1 MEQRNVNSQHKHNEQ
16 TQAYLEQIRG
26 RKQDEGERSEEM
38 DRRRELVRK
47 HTLFSAH
54 LDRALKFKMIE
65 ENQPFWM
72 PPIVRSRDFDKFV
85 AYPPKFQCFSH
96 KTRAIEKTL
105 HPCWNDAC
113 FVAGVDPE
121 SLLAFTV
128 VDVDQGDNHDDFLGQ
143 VTVPMKVLR
152 HADSL
157 AVLAAEQLRRD
168 RKAQGL
174 DARGVRLKRKRQ
186 SLTMLMHVDRDMG
199 RDVHGMIKVDA
210 HLRGALLVHDAYK
223 TLGKQTV
230 PVVEPGAAKQ
240 VHLDDIHVPP
250 TGHVWYRVWAA
261 PRTTSVCGFVEMRC
275 LRRSLITFWKPAWA
289 CLAFGRL
296 RVYDHRGEAEPKLE
310 IDMDHVDLVEVH
322 KDHDEGDA
330 FVLQVAGAGLHHF
343 RVADIG
349 HPIRSLQF
357 SNWVRRLRRAA
368 PRIPTNEFVA
378 SEASFAEYLGHAV
391 KDPVT
396 RPRRSQ
402 IREIQ
407 KRHDAEADA
416 YHEHRASVA
425 AMRDAPFNKD

>member
-1 MEQRNVNSQHKHNEQ
+1 
-16 TQAYLEQIRG
+16 
-26 RKQDEGERSEEM
+26 
-38 DRRRELVRK
+38 
-47 HTLFSAH
+47 
-54 LDRALKFKMIE
+54 
-65 ENQPFWM
+65 
-72 PPIVRSRDFDKFV
+72 
-85 AYPPKFQCFSH
+85 
-96 KTRAIEKTL
+96 
-105 HPCWNDAC
+105 
-113 FVAGVDPE
+113 
-121 SLLAFTV
+121 
-128 VDVDQGDNHDDFLGQ
+128 
-143 VTVPMKVLR
+143 
-152 HADSL
+152 
-157 AVLAAEQLRRD
+157 
-168 RKAQGL
+168 
-174 DARGVRLKRKRQ
+174 
-186 SLTMLMHVDRDMG
+186 
-199 RDVHGMIKVDA
+199 
-210 HLRGALLVHDAYK
+210 
-223 TLGKQTV
+223 
-230 PVVEPGAAKQ
+230 
-240 VHLDDIHVPP
+240 
-250 TGHVWYRVWAA
+250 
-261 PRTTSVCGFVEMRC
+261 MRC

-322 KDHDEGDA
+322 KDHDEGDS

-349 HPIRSLQF
+349 HPIRSLQY